1 MDLEKAFDSIPRQA
15 LMDTLAH
22 HYGLCHDVVKVVWRM
37 YVDACGI
44 VRGCVDSF
52 PMTMGVKQ
60 GCSLS
65 PTAFGLYFD
74 RVVAYLRSV
83 LPYPDLATAHV
94 DWAVYIAH
102 FAV

>member
-1 MDLEKAFDSIPRQA
+1 
-15 LMDTLAH
+15 MDTLAH
-22 HYGLCHDVVKVVWRM
+22 HYALCHDVVKVVWRM
-37 YVDACGI
+37 YIDACGI

-60 GCSLS
+60 GCPLS

-74 RVVAYLRSV
+74 RVVAYLHSV

-102 FAV
+102 FAI